1 MNGSSTSAT
10 PSFRCHSFS
19 IETKKMNTFEF
30 RRRTHYTQ
38 KGILPHYPHFA
49 EEFLEDYTDDGVR
62 RDGEYHAGDAEQTAG
77 NNDYQEDFDG
87 MRFYACGIDH
97 RLQQDVIDNIG
108 SGKNSGNSQTERQ
121 DAGKCTG

>member
-38 KGILPHYPHFA
+38 KGILP
-49 EEFLEDYTDDGVR
+49 
-62 RDGEYHAGDAEQTAG
+62 
-77 NNDYQEDFDG
+77 
-87 MRFYACGIDH
+87 FYAA
-97 RLQQDVIDNIG
+97 
-108 SGKNSGNSQTERQ
+108 NSELFY
-121 DAGKCTG
+121 D